1 MPWRVTDPSR
11 LGRIR
16 VADCAES
23 SARIEEDECST
34 CQGLPQVGRP
44 VCHLERGVI
53 AGALQA
59 QLGRGVRTRETQC
72 WGLGDCGCTF
82 EIAADLDVH
91 A

>member
-34 CQGLPQVGRP
+34 CQGLPQVGR
-44 VCHLERGVI
+44 
-53 AGALQA
+53 
-59 QLGRGVRTRETQC
+59 GVRTRETQC